1 MDSTRISIAR
11 ILEADV
17 PLTWQEA
24 VAVVHEVAMVSD
36 VEAAMTGSPPLVTSA
51 TCFLTAAGDVDLPET
66 AANETPGAV
75 ADLLQAV
82 LRGRE
87 APAAL
92 LALARR
98 RPDDLFGELAAF
110 SSGPRRPVIAALAA
124 RARSAAP
131 VADVPVDPPRR
142 LTPAAPTPPTE
153 SGPRR
158 WAPMV
163 PTGAA
168 SPPTVVNLLTQP
180 TVAPSPTPPVA
191 AAWPPAAAVPPPPQ
205 RAPEP
210 AAAPVAPASTLAST
224 PASTPPR
231 PRPPAP
237 VPVVPAVGLTPQG
250 VVAAEL
256 QRLRLKTAQAGA
268 RLERSR
274 FTPSPRRAGWIAG
287 GTLAAGVLAALL
299 WTARSD
305 TPALLEATYPG
316 PRAMWPFAASIAPV
330 SPVASP
336 TGPTRSGPT
345 PPMLPRLQDRSTAA
359 SNVLSPMTTASP
371 REPNASANVVEAPL
385 RARMSSGGVV
395 PAPSGPGEA
404 PRGDLAPKAPAP
416 APPATAAPPPAT
428 DAPSLVAS
436 TTTERRATA
445 VGAARGR
452 GFSKETFSAG
462 DADVAPPDLRR
473 QQLPTAILEPG
484 TPVPE
489 GWPYLTLVVDETGA
503 VESVRLTASTPA
515 PGQSL
520 YRHRMLLAA
529 VKAWQFKPARK
540 NGQPVR
546 YAIRV
551 PLEP

>member
-1 MDSTRISIAR
+1 MDSTRISLAR

-24 VAVVHEVAMVSD
+24 VAVVQEVAMVSD
-36 VEAAMTGSPPLVTSA
+36 VEAALTGSPPLVTSA
-51 TCFLTAAGDVDLPET
+51 TCFLTAAGDIDLPET

-75 ADLLQAV
+75 ADLLQTV

-87 APAAL
+87 VPAAL
-92 LALARR
+92 LALAQR

-124 RARSAAP
+124 RALSPALVTGGP
-131 VADVPVDPPRR
+131 IDPPRR
-142 LTPAAPTPPTE
+142 PTPAAPTPPTE

-168 SPPTVVNLLTQP
+168 SPPTVVDLP
-180 TVAPSPTPPVA
+180 TPPAGAPSPTPPVA
-191 AAWPPAAAVPPPPQ
+191 AAPPPAAAVPPPPQ

-224 PASTPPR
+224 PPR

-237 VPVVPAVGLTPQG
+237 VPVVPAGGLTPQG

-256 QRLRLKTAQAGA
+256 QLLRLKTAHAGA
-268 RLERSR
+268 RRR
-274 FTPSPRRAGWIAG
+274 FTPTRRAGWIAG

-299 WTARSD
+299 WAARSD
-305 TPALLEATYPG
+305 TPAPLEAKNPG
-316 PRAMWPFAASIAPV
+316 VRAMWPFAASVAPV
-330 SPVASP
+330 SPVAFS
-336 TGPTRSGPT
+336 TRPAQSDT
-345 PPMLPRLQDRSTAA
+345 TSPRLPPRQDMSIAA
-359 SNVLSPMTTASP
+359 GNVLSPMTTASP
-371 REPNASANVVEAPL
+371 LEPNVGANGVEAPP

-395 PAPSGPGEA
+395 PAPSGQPRDA
-404 PRGDLAPKAPAP
+404 PRVDLASTA
-416 APPATAAPPPAT
+416 PATAPPTAVPPPAK
-428 DAPSLVAS
+428 DAPSLVPS
-436 TTTERRATA
+436 TTTARRATA
-445 VGAARGR
+445 MSAGRGR
-452 GFSKETFSAG
+452 ALSREIFSAG
-462 DADVAPPDLRR
+462 DADVAPAELRR
-473 QQLPTAILEPG
+473 QQLPTAVLEPG
-484 TPVPE
+484 TLVPE
-489 GWPYLTLVVDETGA
+489 GWPFLTLVVDETGV

-520 YRHRMLLAA
+520 YRHRMLVAA
-529 VKAWQFKPARK
+529 AKAWQFEPAIRD
-540 NGQPVR
+540 GQPVR
-546 YAIRV
+546 YEIRV